1 MSGGRGYLAPTTPR
15 QRVHVRAVFFDLHA
29 TLAGLRPH
37 FGPPDPERVSRLL
50 RDRGLSVSPKA
61 WKDALAQIHR
71 IDYPRYG
78 YPDWETYI
86 GRAFEIARAKPNELA
101 FKEVVS
107 EYQRTRW
114 NPLPFAK
121 EAVRRA
127 KKLGLKTALVTSIAR
142 FRFERDLRSI
152 LDRIDFVVDGNTFH
166 CDKSGPEMYLRTLQA
181 LKVKPGEAVMI
192 GDELEGDVLIPT
204 RIGMRAILIHKEK
217 PSWEESQAIGGQVV
231 ARDLRHAMDIVDA
244 WVRRA
249 PSTQSRL
256 PGPTGTELS
265 GGVSN

>member
-1 MSGGRGYLAPTTPR
+1 MAPFTPR

-29 TLAGLRPH
+29 TLAGFRPH

-61 WKDALAQIHR
+61 WENALAMIHR
-71 IDYPRYG
+71 LDYPRYG
-78 YPDWETYI
+78 YPDWERYI
-86 GRAFEIARAKPNELA
+86 SRAFEITRARPNELT
-101 FKEVVS
+101 FKEVVH

-114 NPLPFAK
+114 NSLPFAK

-127 KKLGLKTALVTSIAR
+127 KRLGLKTALVTSIAR
-142 FRFERDLRSI
+142 FRFERDLRGL

-166 CDKSGPEMYLRTLQA
+166 CDKSGPEIYLRTLQA
-181 LKVKPGEAVMI
+181 LKVRPGGAVMI

-204 RIGMRAILIHKEK
+204 RIGMRAILVHKEK

-231 ARDLRHAMDIVDA
+231 ASDLRYAMDIVDA
-244 WVRRA
+244 WVTRV
-249 PSTQSRL
+249 PL
-256 PGPTGTELS
+256 
-265 GGVSN
+265 V

>member
-1 MSGGRGYLAPTTPR
+1 MALLSSR
-15 QRVHVRAVFFDLHA
+15 QRVHIRAVFFDLHA

-37 FGPPDPERVSRLL
+37 FGPPDPERVSRIL
-50 RDRGLSVSPKA
+50 RDRGFSVSPKT

-78 YPDWETYI
+78 YPDWERYI
-86 GRAFEIARAKPNELA
+86 GRAFEIVHAKPNGLA
-101 FKEVVS
+101 FKEVAS

-142 FRFERDLRSI
+142 FRFERDLRGI

-166 CDKSGPEMYLRTLQA
+166 CDKSGPEIYLRTLQA
-181 LKVKPGEAVMI
+181 LKVKPEEVVMI
-192 GDELEGDVLIPT
+192 GDEPEGDVLIPT
-204 RIGMRAILIHKEK
+204 GIGMRAILVRKEK
-217 PSWEESQAIGGQVV
+217 PSWAESQAIGGQIV

-244 WVRRA
+244 WVKRA
-249 PSTQSRL
+249 SSA
-256 PGPTGTELS
+256 
-265 GGVSN
+265 

>member
-1 MSGGRGYLAPTTPR
+1 MSGPRGYLAQFTPH

-37 FGPPDPERVSRLL
+37 FGHPDPEHVSRLL

-61 WKDALAQIHR
+61 WEDALAQIHR

-78 YPDWETYI
+78 YPDWERYI
-86 GRAFEIARAKPNELA
+86 GRAFEITHAKPNELTFRA
-101 FKEVVS
+101 VVR

-114 NPLPFAK
+114 NSLPFAK
-121 EAVRRA
+121 EAVQRA
-127 KKLGLKTALVTSIAR
+127 KRLGLKTALVTSIAR
-142 FRFERDLRSI
+142 FRFERDLRGL

-166 CDKSGPEMYLRTLQA
+166 CDKSGPEIYFRTLQA
-181 LKVKPGEAVMI
+181 LKVGPGEAVMV

-204 RIGMRAILIHKEK
+204 GIGMRAILVHREK
-217 PSWEESQAIGGQVV
+217 PSWEESQVIGGHII

-244 WVRRA
+244 WVSRA
-249 PSTQSRL
+249 PS
-256 PGPTGTELS
+256 P
-265 GGVSN
+265 